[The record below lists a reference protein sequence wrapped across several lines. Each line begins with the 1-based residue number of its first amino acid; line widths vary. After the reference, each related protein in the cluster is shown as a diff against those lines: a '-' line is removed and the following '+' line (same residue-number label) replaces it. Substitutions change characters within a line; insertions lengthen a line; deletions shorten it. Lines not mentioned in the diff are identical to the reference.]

1 MLYILLLFSFII
13 HIVTFV
19 IIRQLKLKQDT
30 LAGVEDNVNQQ
41 VKNIEDTLAVY
52 LIELKEEN
60 EKFVQQVGQFNSDTS
75 DQHSHNQMQN
85 EVRKSVEEVNTPK
98 QTTKEYQAISHVEQ
112 VEDVV
117 ERSTTASVLHL
128 NEKGY
133 TVDEIAKELDKG
145 KTEVELLLKFQQ
157 KK

>member
-1 MLYILLLFSFII
+1 MVYILLLSSFII

-30 LAGVEDNVNQQ
+30 LVTVEENVNQQ

-52 LIELKEEN
+52 LVELKQEN
-60 EKFVQQVGQFNSDTS
+60 ENFMKQVEKFHEPKHKVENKSEKQQVSKQRVEMVNTYSDTTGYQPIS
-75 DQHSHNQMQN
+75 D
-85 EVRKSVEEVNTPK
+85 
-98 QTTKEYQAISHVEQ
+98 VEQ

-117 ERSTTASVLHL
+117 EHSITASVLHL
-128 NEKGY
+128 YEKGY
-133 TVDEIAKELDKG
+133 TVEEIAKQLDKG
-145 KTEVELLLKFQQ
+145 KTEIALLLKFQQ

>member
-52 LIELKEEN
+52 LVELKEEN
-60 EKFVQQVGQFNSDTS
+60 EKFVQQVEKFNSNNS
-75 DQHSHNQMQN
+75 DNNNQKQHEAS
-85 EVRKSVEEVNTPK
+85 KSVKEVHTPK
-98 QTTKEYQAISHVEQ
+98 QSTKEYQAISHVEQ

-128 NEKGY
+128 HEKGY

>member
-30 LAGVEDNVNQQ
+30 LVGVEDNVNQQ

-52 LIELKEEN
+52 LVELKEEN
-60 EKFVQQVGQFNSDTS
+60 EKFVQQVEKFNRNNSDNN
-75 DQHSHNQMQN
+75 NQKQP
-85 EVRKSVEEVNTPK
+85 EVRKSVKEVHTPK
-98 QTTKEYQAISHVEQ
+98 QSTKEYQAIAHVEQ

-128 NEKGY
+128 HEKGY

>member
-1 MLYILLLFSFII
+1 MLYLLLLLSFII

-19 IIRQLKLKQDT
+19 IIRQLKLKQDMLT
-30 LAGVEDNVNQQ
+30 TTEDNVNQQ

-52 LIELKEEN
+52 LVELKEEN
-60 EKFVQQVGQFNSDTS
+60 ENFVKQVGKLNDNKSVNNKNKQEQQQVRQPVAEFDTS
-75 DQHSHNQMQN
+75 KD
-85 EVRKSVEEVNTPK
+85 
-98 QTTKEYQAISHVEQ
+98 TTEYQPISHVEQ

-128 NEKGY
+128 HEKGH
-133 TVDEIAKELDKG
+133 TVDEIAKKLDKG

>member
-13 HIVTFV
+13 HIVTFI

-52 LIELKEEN
+52 LVELKEEN
-60 EKFVQQVGQFNSDTS
+60 EKFVQQVEKFNSNNS
-75 DQHSHNQMQN
+75 DNNNQKQH
-85 EVRKSVEEVNTPK
+85 EVRKSVKEVNTPK
-98 QTTKEYQAISHVEQ
+98 QSTKEYQPISHVEQ

-128 NEKGY
+128 HEKGY

>member
-1 MLYILLLFSFII
+1 MLNILLLLSFII

-19 IIRQLKLKQDT
+19 IIRQLKLKQDALVT
-30 LAGVEDNVNQQ
+30 VEDNVRQQ

-52 LIELKEEN
+52 LVELKEEN
-60 EKFVQQVGQFNSDTS
+60 KNFVNQVEKFNNVKPENNRNKQEHQQIRQPITDFDTPKNTTEYQPIS
-75 DQHSHNQMQN
+75 P
-85 EVRKSVEEVNTPK
+85 VEE
-98 QTTKEYQAISHVEQ
+98 

-117 ERSTTASVLHL
+117 ESSTTASVLHL
-128 NEKGY
+128 HEKGF
-133 TVDEIAKELDKG
+133 TVDEIAKKMDKG